1 MTNNLYATDYKQS
14 INTAI
19 NNIHQYLKQQYGVL
33 LNNPTEYSEI
43 ILQFEEYFNNIKQTQ
58 EKIIIQINILI
69 NYLETIKKCN
79 NVTKKQLT
87 NITNDITKLK
97 KELSKIN
104 NSLL

>member
-1 MTNNLYATDYKQS
+1 MTNNLCATNYKQS

-19 NNIHQYLKQQYGVL
+19 NNIHQNLKQQYGLL

-69 NYLETIKKCN
+69 NYLETIKKSN
-79 NVTKKQLT
+79 NVTKKQLI

-97 KELSKIN
+97 KELNKIN
-104 NSLL
+104 NTLL